1 MEYTSLEKIYGYKE
15 CSAAAEELG
24 YKIVE
29 LQIVPQHGMTH
40 ITVVI
45 SCADSKKDVGV
56 ADCSKAHRALAPVL
70 MAFLN
75 KTEDDISMEVCSPGI
90 ERNLKDAHEF
100 EIFAGKEVRV
110 WDKEI
115 SDWVYGK
122 IKSSD
127 QTSVTLEI
135 EDGSEK
141 TVVYENIAKA
151 KFIHL

>member
-15 CSAAAEELG
+15 CSAVAKGLG
-24 YKIVE
+24 YRIVE

-40 ITVVI
+40 LSVVI
-45 SCADSKKDVGV
+45 SCEDSKKDVGV

-75 KTEDDISMEVCSPGI
+75 KTEDEISMEVCSPGI

-100 EIFAGKEVRV
+100 QIFTGKEVRV
-110 WDKEI
+110 WDKEL
-115 SDWVYGK
+115 SDWIPGK

-127 QTSVTLEI
+127 ESCVVLEI

-141 TVVYENIAKA
+141 TVAYENIAKA